1 VLALSSLHVPDQQ
14 DLLGRSVVL
23 LGNLLQG
30 LVVGQRRTGGSQTR
44 VGGEVDTLGLAEVD
58 EGGRGT
64 VDVGLTLVDGGDGLG
79 RLQEGLQV
87 LDTEVGDTDGLDL
100 GRGDLLHL
108 PPGVDKVPVL
118 VEDLLVLTVDGV
130 WSGQWYGTSVIV
142 TQCAACGNGRLTDRD
157 GPVHQDQVDVVGL
170 ELLERL
176 VDNLGDVLVLHV
188 VDLGGQ
194 EDLLSGNT
202 GVDDTVTDLGLVSV
216 SLGAEDVGSKTCQ
229 RRMERDG

>member
-1 VLALSSLHVPDQQ
+1 MVRENRNARSACDRWTQRSRRRETHLGDDRDVLALSSLHVPDQQ

-23 LGNLLQG
+23 LGNLLQS
-30 LVVGQRRTGGSQTR
+30 LVVGQRRTGGSEAR
-44 VGGEVDTLGLAEVD
+44 VGGEVDTLGLAELD

-79 RLQEGLQV
+79 RLQKGLQV

-130 WSGQWYGTSVIV
+130 WSG
-142 TQCAACGNGRLTDRD
+142 
-157 GPVHQDQVDVVGL
+157 
-170 ELLERL
+170 
-176 VDNLGDVLVLHV
+176 
-188 VDLGGQ
+188 
-194 EDLLSGNT
+194 
-202 GVDDTVTDLGLVSV
+202 
-216 SLGAEDVGSKTCQ
+216 
-229 RRMERDG
+229 